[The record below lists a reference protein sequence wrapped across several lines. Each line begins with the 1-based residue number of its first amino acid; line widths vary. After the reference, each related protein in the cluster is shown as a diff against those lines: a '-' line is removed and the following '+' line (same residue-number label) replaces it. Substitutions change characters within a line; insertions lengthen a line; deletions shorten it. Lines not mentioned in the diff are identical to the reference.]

1 MYIVAILAMDHSLLI
16 GAKNGLPWH
25 IPEDMKRFKGLT
37 TWEIVVMGRNTY
49 FSLPEKF
56 RPLPNRRNIVITR
69 TEIEWVECYS
79 SIGLFIDSMK
89 EQNIEKCFIIW
100 WASLYDQF
108 FKLNLI
114 DQVELTLIN
123 GVHIWDIFVSEFRSD
138 FYEIASVDF
147 EQWKFITLIRNS

>member
-1 MYIVAILAMDHSLLI
+1 MQIIAILAMDHSLLI

-37 TWEIVVMGRNTY
+37 TGEIVVMGRNTY

-69 TEIEWVECYS
+69 TEIEWIES
-79 SIGLFIDSMK
+79 FGSIDWFIESMNI
-89 EQNIEKCFIIW
+89 QNIEKCYIIW

-114 DQVELTLIN
+114 DQVELTLID
-123 GVHIWDIFVSEFRSD
+123 GKHEWDIFVSEFRSN
-138 FYEIASVDF
+138 FHEIASVDF
-147 EQWKFITLIRNS
+147 EQWKFVTLIRNS